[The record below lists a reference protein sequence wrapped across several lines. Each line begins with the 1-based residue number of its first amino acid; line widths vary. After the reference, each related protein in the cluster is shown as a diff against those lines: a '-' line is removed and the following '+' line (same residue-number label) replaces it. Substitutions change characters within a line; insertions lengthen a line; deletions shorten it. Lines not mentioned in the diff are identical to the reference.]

1 MTSGEDIPLAQR
13 TSRPLTRP
21 RSPLQR
27 IKWLLIGGLGA
38 ATVLVGLMLGPLRN
52 ALTPAPVPGLDARLD
67 SDGRLLGHFP
77 YAEATD
83 VQLQTLPSGLR
94 LRPPAAAAL
103 LAMQR
108 AAAADGIDL
117 VLLSAFRDW
126 DLQNELFFEI
136 KSERAQV
143 ASERAKVSAPPGFSE
158 HHTGYAVDLG
168 DGGRADTHLQRSFET
183 TPAFRWLQ
191 EHAARHHFRLSFTKD
206 NDQGVSYE
214 PWHWRYEGS
223 TDALELFEPSQR
235 LSR

>member
-1 MTSGEDIPLAQR
+1 VTSGEDIPLAQR
-13 TSRPLTRP
+13 TTRPLTRP

-27 IKWLLIGGLGA
+27 IKWLLIGGVGA
-38 ATVLVGLMLGPLRN
+38 AVLLFGLIRGPLRN
-52 ALTPAPVPGLDARLD
+52 ALSPAPVPGLDARLD

-77 YAEATD
+77 YAEAD
-83 VQLQTLPSGLR
+83 DAQLQILPSGMR
-94 LRPPAAAAL
+94 LRPSAAAAL

-108 AAAADGIDL
+108 AAATDGIDL
-117 VLLSAFRDW
+117 VLLSAFRDR
-126 DLQNELFFEI
+126 DLQSELFFEI

-191 EHAARHHFRLSFTKD
+191 EHAARHHFRLSFTED
-206 NDQGVSYE
+206 NAQGVSYE

-223 TDALELFEPSQR
+223 TEALELFEPSHR
-235 LSR
+235 FSR